1 MIYRCRTKP
10 RGMFNTYPI
19 YKVCGEIKDL
29 AEAAVEAEK
38 QFGSNWEEVFTEH
51 GCLRRID
58 LTLLK
63 SVV

>member
-1 MIYRCRTKP
+1 
-10 RGMFNTYPI
+10 MFNTYPI